1 MKIRGL
7 FDIGEM
13 VDGDS
18 EVALIATELRA
29 LKRKTYQRKL
39 KLPDAIVAATAF
51 LRSAILGARNIDDF
65 KQLQAPRSTPLEPVW
80 SASQKNDQIH
90 TTRGARSPPPL
101 PATVPETLATIR
113 PPPQPARSPA
123 DCLLSRQGQ
132 QTQAAG
138 AAAGDSTP

>member
-65 KQLQAPRSTPLEPVW
+65 EQLSGPTVYTSG
-80 SASQKNDQIH
+80 
-90 TTRGARSPPPL
+90 TRLVS
-101 PATVPETLATIR
+101 
-113 PPPQPARSPA
+113 
-123 DCLLSRQGQ
+123 
-132 QTQAAG
+132 
-138 AAAGDSTP
+138 